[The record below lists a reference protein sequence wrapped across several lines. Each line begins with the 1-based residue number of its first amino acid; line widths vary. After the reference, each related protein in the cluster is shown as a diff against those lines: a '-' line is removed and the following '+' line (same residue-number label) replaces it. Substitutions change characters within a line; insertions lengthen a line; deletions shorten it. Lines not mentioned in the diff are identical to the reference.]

1 MQANRPAALSHNM
14 DDTDTQLDAVM
25 QERFTKLP
33 KVVQDAIT
41 SADVQKHL
49 QELAKTHKLHLDQW
63 TTLENEV
70 MMVLLGIESTSAMQ
84 ANIQKEVGVDAETA
98 TALANDISGIV
109 FAPIR
114 QELERQLDHPA
125 AQEEIKTDTEQVREQ
140 MLAANAQPTGAAAVV
155 AQTPAAPAVETK
167 PVGDA
172 ATPVIGT
179 PANTPVVAPVTR
191 EPISET
197 YKPGEASSD
206 RKTVHDDP
214 YRESPV

>member
-1 MQANRPAALSHNM
+1 MPVNLRAAQSYNM

-25 QERFTKLP
+25 QERFAKLP

-140 MLAANAQPTGAAAVV
+140 MLAANVQPAGAAVQLPA
-155 AQTPAAPAVETK
+155 TPAAETK
-167 PVGDA
+167 PVADA
-172 ATPVIGT
+172 ATPITGT
-179 PANTPVVAPVTR
+179 PANTPPVTPVAR